1 MRLTTTDREL
11 EIIRLRKQI
20 FELEIQISRR
30 NKRIKKMLKSTEYKL
45 ALKDKKIQELE
56 AANWSLTVALDS
68 ERYGQG

>member
-1 MRLTTTDREL
+1 
-11 EIIRLRKQI
+11 
-20 FELEIQISRR
+20 
-30 NKRIKKMLKSTEYKL
+30 MLKSTEYKL